1 MPEARLGEAVVR
13 AHRASGALG
22 GFTVMG
28 LTLEEHYASCQTL
41 TEDRIEALR
50 ILIPLIPTGPSG

>member
-1 MPEARLGEAVVR
+1 MACAY
-13 AHRASGALG
+13 RASGALV

-28 LTLEEHYASCQTL
+28 LPLEEHYASCQIL

-50 ILIPLIPTGPSG
+50 ILIPLIPNGPLE